1 MIVFI
6 SHRKKIINSALILL
20 LIAAAILI
28 SGRTLSAFM
37 GLQKKVPIYSVD
49 TKEKKLA
56 LTFDV
61 SWKEDNMDEIL
72 DILHKYNVK
81 ATFFIVGV
89 WIDGNEE
96 KLKRIF
102 DEGHEIGNHT
112 NSHPS
117 MPGISKEKLVK
128 EIDAVDEKIEKVTGK
143 ETSLFR
149 FPSGEYSD
157 STIDVVSG
165 LNKYSIQWDVDS
177 IDWRNQGADIEYNR
191 VIKKSKPGSIILFHS
206 EAKYTPENLPKII
219 QYLKNQN
226 YEFVTVSNLIYRDN
240 YRIDSAGK
248 QISNK

>member
-1 MIVFI
+1 
-6 SHRKKIINSALILL
+6 
-20 LIAAAILI
+20 
-28 SGRTLSAFM
+28 M